1 MAGIIDN
8 GVVSAR
14 FVAPMSVISN
24 QPAFATDS
32 LSLKRQTVSQ
42 DAQRWEITTN
52 LEPSDNSADF
62 LVHSVING
70 YNNSFTIQMP
80 QVFRRNGGTTSTNCT
95 VNLNAVKGNTQVS
108 VTTNKLISKG
118 EFIQFQNH
126 SKVYLVKSNRDKN
139 GFLELY
145 PALRQDVPNTT
156 VVLFGDNVRMSVR
169 YDLDTALGITYV
181 DGVLSDPGSV
191 KLIEAL

>member
-8 GVVSAR
+8 GVVVTR
-14 FVAPMSVISN
+14 FVAPISIISN

-62 LVHSVING
+62 LVHSVVNG
-70 YNNSFTIQMP
+70 YNNAFTIQMP
-80 QVFRRNGGTTSTNCT
+80 QVFRRNGGTTSTLCST
-95 VNLNAVKGNTQVS
+95 TLNTTKGNTSVS
-108 VTTNKLISKG
+108 VTTNKLIAKG

-145 PALRQDVPNTT
+145 PALRQDVPLNT
-156 VVLFGDNVRMSVR
+156 VVLFGNNVRMPVR
-169 YDLDTALGITYV
+169 YELDSALGITYV